1 MYEIVLAR
9 KTQANIGNDLVRYNL
24 RNSENTLF
32 EVSMNEQIQRAYESL
47 SQKIGES
54 ESPSDWF
61 EITQERIND
70 FADATLDDQWI
81 HVNPER
87 AKASPFGG
95 TIAHGDLTL
104 SIMNQL
110 PREQPLSIYRVEGM
124 KHMLNYGFDR
134 VRFPAPVLVGS
145 RIRAH
150 STLKRVEFKKGMIE
164 IMVEVSVE
172 AEGMPK
178 PCCVAE
184 NLFLL
189 VF

>member
-1 MYEIVLAR
+1 MCYRWNSL
-9 KTQANIGNDLVRYNL
+9 KNKFLRYNL
-24 RNSENTLF
+24 LNLVKATYGLRMNDTLQTAYNSLT
-32 EVSMNEQIQRAYESL
+32 
-47 SQKIGES
+47 QKIGQS

-61 EITQERIND
+61 EITQERINI
-70 FADATLDDQWI
+70 FAEATLDDQWI
-81 HVNPER
+81 HVDPER
-87 AKASPFGG
+87 AKAGPFGM

-110 PREQPLSIYRVEGM
+110 PRPEPLSIYSVDGM

-134 VRFPAPVLVGS
+134 VRFPAPVLVGC
-145 RIRAH
+145 RVRAQ
-150 STLKRVEFKKGMIE
+150 STLKRVEIKKGMIE

-172 AEGMPK
+172 AEGLPK

-184 NLFLL
+184 NVFLL

>member
-1 MYEIVLAR
+1 
-9 KTQANIGNDLVRYNL
+9 
-24 RNSENTLF
+24 
-32 EVSMNEQIQRAYESL
+32 MNEAIQTAYESL
-47 SQKIGES
+47 TEKIGQS

-61 EITQERIND
+61 EITQDRINM
-70 FADATLDDQWI
+70 FAEATLDNQWI
-81 HVNPER
+81 HVDPDR
-87 AKASPFGG
+87 AKAGPFGT

-110 PREQPLSIYRVEGM
+110 PRQLPLSIYSVDGM

-172 AEGMPK
+172 VEGMPK

-184 NLFLL
+184 NVFLL

>member
-1 MYEIVLAR
+1 MKSQR
-9 KTQANIGNDLVRYNL
+9 KHF
-24 RNSENTLF
+24 SEAT
-32 EVSMNEQIQRAYESL
+32 MNEQMQHAYEAL
-47 SQKIGES
+47 TQKIGTC

-61 EITQERIND
+61 EITQERINT

-87 AKASPFGG
+87 AKMGPFGT

-110 PREQPLSIYRVEGM
+110 PREQPLSLYSVAGM

>member
-1 MYEIVLAR
+1 M
-9 KTQANIGNDLVRYNL
+9 ND
-24 RNSENTLF
+24 
-32 EVSMNEQIQRAYESL
+32 QIQTAYESL
-47 SQKIGES
+47 TQKIGQS
-54 ESPSDWF
+54 ETPTDWF
-61 EITQERIND
+61 EITQERVNT
-70 FADATLDDQWI
+70 FADATLDHQWI
-81 HVNPER
+81 HVDPER
-87 AKASPFGG
+87 AKTGPFGT

-110 PREQPLSIYRVEGM
+110 PRQLPISIYNVDGL

-172 AEGMPK
+172 AEGNPK

>member
-1 MYEIVLAR
+1 
-9 KTQANIGNDLVRYNL
+9 
-24 RNSENTLF
+24 
-32 EVSMNEQIQRAYESL
+32 MNEQIQAAYDAL
-47 SQKIGES
+47 SQKIGQS
-54 ESPSDWF
+54 ETPTDWF
-61 EITQERIND
+61 EITQDRINM
-70 FADATLDDQWI
+70 FAEATLDYQWI
-81 HVNPER
+81 HVDPDQ
-87 AKASPFGG
+87 AKAGPFGS

-110 PREQPLSIYRVEGM
+110 PRQQSLSIYNVDGM
-124 KHMLNYGFDR
+124 RHMLNYGFDR

-184 NLFLL
+184 NVFLL

>member
-1 MYEIVLAR
+1 
-9 KTQANIGNDLVRYNL
+9 
-24 RNSENTLF
+24 
-32 EVSMNEQIQRAYESL
+32 MNEQIQNAYEIL
-47 SQKIGES
+47 TQKIGQS

-61 EITQERIND
+61 EITQERINV
-70 FADATLDDQWI
+70 FAEATLDDQWI
-81 HVNPER
+81 HVNPEQ
-87 AKASPFGG
+87 AKASPFGT

-110 PREQPLSIYRVEGM
+110 PREQPLSIYHIEGM

-134 VRFPAPVLVGS
+134 VRFPAPVLVGT

-150 STLKRVEFKKGMIE
+150 STLKRVEFKKGMLE

>member
-1 MYEIVLAR
+1 
-9 KTQANIGNDLVRYNL
+9 
-24 RNSENTLF
+24 
-32 EVSMNEQIQRAYESL
+32 MNEQIQTAFDML
-47 SQKIGES
+47 TQKIGET
-54 ESPSDWF
+54 ESPTDWL
-61 EITQERIND
+61 EITQERINT
-70 FADATLDDQWI
+70 FAEATLDDQWI
-81 HVNPER
+81 HVDPER
-87 AKASPFGG
+87 AKTGPFGC

-110 PREQPLSIYRVEGM
+110 PRREPLSIYCVEGM

-134 VRFPAPVLVGS
+134 VRFPAPVLVGA

-150 STLKRVEFKKGMIE
+150 STLRRVEFKKGMIE

-184 NLFLL
+184 NIFLL

>member
-1 MYEIVLAR
+1 MTDAL
-9 KTQANIGNDLVRYNL
+9 QAAF
-24 RNSENTLF
+24 ETLT
-32 EVSMNEQIQRAYESL
+32 
-47 SQKIGES
+47 QKIGQS

-61 EITQERIND
+61 EITQERINT
-70 FADATLDDQWI
+70 FGEATLDDQWI
-81 HVNPER
+81 HVDPER
-87 AKASPFGG
+87 AEAGPFGS

-110 PREQPLSIYRVEGM
+110 PRSQPLSLYNVKGM

-134 VRFPAPVLVGS
+134 VRFPAPVPVGS

-150 STLKRVEFKKGMIE
+150 STLKRVEIKKGMIE
-164 IMVEVSVE
+164 IMVEVAVE
-172 AEGMPK
+172 VEGLPK
-178 PCCVAE
+178 PSCVAE